1 MLLPF
6 FLYWLLLYF
15 QESECHH
22 QPLPD
27 FDIAEIVQTVINEV
41 KISNSNANFK
51 FFMDHVVPDIE
62 LFIYKTGQTRLKMYA
77 TTLQKFYT
85 SGTNLQEADIKRILK
100 AVVTKIL
107 SKIDVLDGKFSQEV
121 FLTDTDKS
129 IVFYLAGAV
138 LKWGITKFKGEERSY
153 CQSHTSSESSDFPE
167 VYHFRFLTTNRGLI
181 VPNLIFYD
189 LILDCEK
196 ELRKQ
201 RCLRSVDVSTIVNAL
216 KQKHSFFAGLH
227 PENAATASS
236 LLQRYI
242 RLRCHIS
249 CKHKLQFYQITKK
262 LSLAQ
267 KNGSIRR
274 ALKRSFP
281 KK

>member
-15 QESECHH
+15 QESECDH

-167 VYHFRFLTTNRGLI
+167 VYHFINKKNCENSGVFVVLMLVLLLTLLSKNIHFLLAYIRKTQLLLA
-181 VPNLIFYD
+181 VCCSAIF
-189 LILDCEK
+189 DC
-196 ELRKQ
+196 
-201 RCLRSVDVSTIVNAL
+201 DATFPVSTNCN
-216 KQKHSFFAGLH
+216 F
-227 PENAATASS
+227 
-236 LLQRYI
+236 
-242 RLRCHIS
+242 
-249 CKHKLQFYQITKK
+249 TK
-262 LSLAQ
+262 SQ
-267 KNGSIRR
+267 KN
-274 ALKRSFP
+274 
-281 KK
+281 

>member
-1 MLLPF
+1 MLLAF
-6 FLYWLLLYF
+6 FLYRLLLYF
-15 QESECHH
+15 QESECDH

-27 FDIAEIVQTVINEV
+27 FDIAEIVQTAINEL
-41 KISNSNANFK
+41 KISNLNANFK
-51 FFMDHVVPDIE
+51 LFMDRVVPDIE
-62 LFIYKTGQTRLKMYA
+62 LFIYRTGQTRLKMYA

-100 AVVTKIL
+100 AAVTKIL
-107 SKIDVLDGKFSQEV
+107 SKIDISDGKISQEV

-153 CQSHTSSESSDFPE
+153 CQSHISSESSDVPD
-167 VYHFRFLTTNRGLI
+167 HFRFLTTNRGLI
-181 VPNLIFYD
+181 VPNSIFYN

-201 RCLRSVDVSTIVNAL
+201 RCLRSVDANTIVNAL

-227 PENAATASS
+227 LENAATASS

-274 ALKRSFP
+274 ALKRSYP

>member
-1 MLLPF
+1 MK
-6 FLYWLLLYF
+6 
-15 QESECHH
+15 
-22 QPLPD
+22 
-27 FDIAEIVQTVINEV
+27 IVVTKTIV
-41 KISNSNANFK
+41 A
-51 FFMDHVVPDIE
+51 
-62 LFIYKTGQTRLKMYA
+62 IYK
-77 TTLQKFYT
+77 
-85 SGTNLQEADIKRILK
+85 NLQEADIKRILK